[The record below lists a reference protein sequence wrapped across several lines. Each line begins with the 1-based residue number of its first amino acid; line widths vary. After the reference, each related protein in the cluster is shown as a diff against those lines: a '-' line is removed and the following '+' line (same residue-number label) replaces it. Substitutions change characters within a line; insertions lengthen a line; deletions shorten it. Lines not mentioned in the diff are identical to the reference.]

1 MFFKD
6 FKRLQSMRLHYKA
19 NFAANNDLFWRQF
32 VVVDTDAIDFVADNI
47 NVGVAIGTLMYSSS
61 DTLRGYYWTCFV
73 VDGCNQQ
80 HYIKASAMKSVCQS
94 VYWSVHC
101 LLTKNNKKKLIKM
114 IRTLE
119 AQLLCNVCT

>member
-1 MFFKD
+1 
-6 FKRLQSMRLHYKA
+6 MRLHYKA
-19 NFAANNDLFWRQF
+19 NFAANNDLFWRHF
-32 VVVDTDAIDFVADNI
+32 VVVDTVVYEAIDFVADDV
-47 NVGVAIGTLMYSSS
+47 NVGIAIGTLMYSSS

-101 LLTKNNKKKLIKM
+101 LFSKNNKKNLLKW
-114 IRTLE
+114 LE
-119 AQLLCNVCT
+119 H